1 MKRFRFT
8 LLAICLVLLFLGW
21 NDISLF
27 LRNRAPETIA
37 VTALEQN
44 GAPREWLHVTG
55 GTLDLLEAISTSGS
69 IELEALL
76 IPLKSDPQAGDFRVL
91 VETREPGLIKLF
103 RTYHF
108 KLDSEEAQER
118 YLDEHR
124 SEFFP
129 RQDVSGTLVTGL
141 IATGNRDKL
150 MTLAKDVGMQV
161 TDDVIFIA
169 EGKEPARIR
178 GFIFFA
184 LALAGLVK
192 FAAMGK
198 RNSPPQG
205 EA

>member
-27 LRNRAPETIA
+27 LRNRAPENIA
-37 VTALEQN
+37 ITDLEQD

-55 GTLDLLEAISTSGS
+55 GTFDLLEAISTSGS
-69 IELEALL
+69 IDLEALL
-76 IPLKSDPQAGDFRVL
+76 VPLKSDPQAGDFRVL
-91 VETREPGLIKLF
+91 VETRDPRLVKLF
-103 RTYHF
+103 QTYHF
-108 KLDSEEAQER
+108 KLNSEEAQKR
-118 YLDEHR
+118 YLAEHR
-124 SEFFP
+124 AEFFP

-150 MTLAKDVGMQV
+150 MTLAKDVGMHV

-169 EGKEPARIR
+169 EGKKPARIR
-178 GFIFFA
+178 GFLFFA

-192 FAAMGK
+192 FATMGK
-198 RNSPPQG
+198 KEPLP
-205 EA
+205 

>member
-27 LRNRAPETIA
+27 LRNRSPENIA
-37 VTALEQN
+37 ITALEQD
-44 GAPREWLHVTG
+44 GAPREWLRVTG

-69 IELEALL
+69 IELDALL
-76 IPLKSDPQAGDFRVL
+76 VPLKSDPLAGDFRIL
-91 VETREPGLIKLF
+91 VETRDPDRIKLF
-103 RTYHF
+103 QTYHF

-118 YLDEHR
+118 YLAEHR
-124 SEFFP
+124 AEFSP
-129 RQDVSGTLVTGL
+129 RQDVTGTLVTGL

-169 EGKEPARIR
+169 EEKEPARIR
-178 GFIFFA
+178 GFLFFA

-192 FAAMGK
+192 FATMGK
-198 RNSPPQG
+198 KKPLP
-205 EA
+205 

>member
-27 LRNRAPETIA
+27 LRNRVPDNIA
-37 VTALEQN
+37 ITALERH
-44 GAPREWLHVTG
+44 GASREWLHVTG

-69 IELEALL
+69 IELDALL
-76 IPLKSDPQAGDFRVL
+76 VPLKSDPLDGDFRVL
-91 VETREPGLIKLF
+91 VETRDPDRIKLF
-103 RTYHF
+103 QTYHF

-118 YLDEHR
+118 YLAEHR

-129 RQDVSGTLVTGL
+129 RQDVTGTLVTGL

-169 EGKEPARIR
+169 EGKKPARIR
-178 GFIFFA
+178 GFLFFA

-198 RNSPPQG
+198 KKSLP
-205 EA
+205 